1 MEQVMESAKKYKGG
15 ISHTEYIRH
24 YKYKNKEKVML
35 ACAKNRAKKKGFEFN
50 IEEVDIIMP
59 STCPIL
65 DIPIFKELNIGERKG
80 PTGNSPSLDR
90 INNAKGYI
98 KGNIQVISHKANTMK
113 ANATPEE
120 LIKFAKW
127 ILKTYEALLRNR

>member
-1 MEQVMESAKKYKGG
+1 MEQVMATAKKYKGG